1 MNFYPVPLSS
11 THSENKSSRIAFVLR
26 GVRYFERWSNYVT
39 HVALYRY
46 RTPDWA
52 WRVSINHPPLLAR
65 QGVPVCP
72 AIDGFTHIC
81 YLSDRHWRVIII

>member
-52 WRVSINHPPLLAR
+52 WRVSKPSSTLGKTGGASLSRNRRLHTYMLL
-65 QGVPVCP
+65 
-72 AIDGFTHIC
+72 I
-81 YLSDRHWRVIII
+81 